1 MAVQVL
7 LADDHKLIR
16 DGLKPF
22 LEDLDPDVT
31 VLEAEDFEGA
41 MEQATACD
49 SLDLAGLDL
58 KMPGMDGLKGIQRMV
73 ERFPDLPIVI
83 ISGFYGREKVLAAL
97 EAGAVG
103 WIPKTMGGEAMVNA
117 LRLVLSGEKFLPSA
131 LFLQRSGED
140 REQLG
145 ELGEEFAF
153 DSPLALLSAR
163 EKEIIGLLI
172 EGNTNKK
179 IARQLNLQEITV
191 KIHLRNAY
199 RKIGASN
206 RADAVRISLQ
216 GGWKTVS

>member
-49 SLDLAGLDL
+49 SLDLAVLDL